1 MADRDND
8 RDRDAARSDR
18 SDTERDLDRALQ
30 RETKDLQ
37 GDAEDNRNLS
47 GSTTWQTLTEE
58 EQKKRD
64 QR

>member
-1 MADRDND
+1 MADKEKERDEAKEHGRHPD
-8 RDRDAARSDR
+8 S
-18 SDTERDLDRALQ
+18 ERDLERALQ

-58 EQKKRD
+58 ERRKRE